1 MEGLHGLN
9 GSIGSRE
16 PVMRPM
22 TEGAVPEVI
31 EIHRQLFRSASGR
44 RFLEKS
50 YYPAILDPRSTGFC
64 FVEVRSGRVI
74 GFLAGALDSRAWHR
88 VLVRKNI
95 AGSLG
100 AAVRVVF
107 SGWSDLTRVL
117 RPLRFLLSGSE
128 SLEGGWIFFVGVDE
142 GQRNRGVAERL
153 VAASVAHCRSR
164 GLARC
169 RVRTLKT
176 NDPMKRVLE
185 KSGFRIDPVTSERDD
200 HRFVYFLDLGP
211 DPRR

>member
-1 MEGLHGLN
+1 MEGNHGFSGLM
-9 GSIGSRE
+9 E
-16 PVMRPM
+16 PGGTAPRPM
-22 TEGAVPEVI
+22 TAGDMPGVI
-31 EIHRQLFRSASGR
+31 EIHRTLFPTASGR

-50 YYPAILDPRSTGFC
+50 YYPAILDQQSTGFC

-95 AGSLG
+95 AGSLD

-128 SLEGGWIFFVGVDE
+128 SLEGGWIYFVGVDE

-200 HRFVYFLDLGP
+200 HRFVYLLDLGP